1 MKQIIYDVFS
11 RFAMH
16 SMLSGKDYMVQK
28 TTIPHIQMM
37 FIQLNLMKKEAAV
50 LMESKDEPV
59 MAQIKIG
66 FGAKRMT
73 RSLDRSFQMQ

>member
-1 MKQIIYDVFS
+1 MFS
-11 RFAMH
+11 RLAMH
-16 SMLSGKDYMVQK
+16 SLLYGKDYMVQK
-28 TTIPHIQMM
+28 VTISHTQMM
-37 FIQLNLMKKEAAV
+37 SIQLSLMKKEAAV

>member
-1 MKQIIYDVFS
+1 
-11 RFAMH
+11 MH

-28 TTIPHIQMM
+28 TTIQHIQMM
-37 FIQLNLMKKEAAV
+37 FIQLNLMKKEAGV